1 MSMVEQARSIG
12 VSREPER
19 ESLRVLFL
27 GTGNP
32 ARSQIAEALL
42 LRKAAG
48 RVTAA
53 SAGTD
58 PHAGLDPDAIDV
70 LGEFGIDLRGRR
82 PKPVE
87 ALADDDWDLVIAVG
101 DRRHGSSTTFRGRP
115 VFGHWTMPDPVAVE
129 DPAERRQAFVDTLQY
144 LIRRIDL
151 MLAVPLA
158 SLRRTAAKERLRFS
172 ERTARE
178 NTHEPTGA

>member
-12 VSREPER
+12 VAREPER

-42 LRKAAG
+42 VRKGAG
-48 RVTAA
+48 RITAA
-53 SAGTD
+53 SAGID
-58 PHAGLDPDAIDV
+58 PHGGLDPDAIDV
-70 LGEFGIDLRGRR
+70 LDEFGIDLRGRR
-82 PKPVE
+82 PKPIE
-87 ALADDDWDLVIAVG
+87 AVADDDWDLVIAVG
-101 DRRHGSSTTFRGRP
+101 DRHGSSTTFRGCP
-115 VFGHWTMPDPVAVE
+115 VFGHWTMPDPAAVE

-158 SLRRTAAKERLRFS
+158 SLRRTAAKERLRLS